1 MIADQLPANGI
12 FSTGIGQNFQVI
24 RELINPEYGELEIRL
39 TSSMDLFE
47 EFKEIKYD
55 TWTYFTKRLLD
66 SKNYNQRYNI
76 NFDVTELY
84 FLNAVL
90 RDQYFFARVVKNVK
104 VYSKIFL
111 EIEKNYLLKFAPLT
125 AELIN
130 KKDIQSDILFELPK
144 YEKYISKYEAEEVR
158 IRIDEITT
166 FYYQLLT
173 LENEWKNSDVYKKLR
188 DLLIFTNINSEQAD
202 QK

>member
-1 MIADQLPANGI
+1 VIADQLPANGI
-12 FSTGIGQNFQVI
+12 FSTGIGHNFQVI

-90 RDQYFFARVVKNVK
+90 RDQYF
-104 VYSKIFL
+104 
-111 EIEKNYLLKFAPLT
+111 LLVL
-125 AELIN
+125 
-130 KKDIQSDILFELPK
+130 
-144 YEKYISKYEAEEVR
+144 
-158 IRIDEITT
+158 
-166 FYYQLLT
+166 
-173 LENEWKNSDVYKKLR
+173 
-188 DLLIFTNINSEQAD
+188 
-202 QK
+202 